1 MAFGK
6 EKRKEKESSKNKS
19 GEVTRSINGLLSD
32 QVEVEPSLRSDISR
46 NNTTVN
52 SIFQATLG

>member
-19 GEVTRSINGLLSD
+19 GEVTRSTNGLLSD
-32 QVEVEPSLRSDISR
+32 QVEVEPSFRSDISR

>member
-19 GEVTRSINGLLSD
+19 GVVTRSTNGLLSD